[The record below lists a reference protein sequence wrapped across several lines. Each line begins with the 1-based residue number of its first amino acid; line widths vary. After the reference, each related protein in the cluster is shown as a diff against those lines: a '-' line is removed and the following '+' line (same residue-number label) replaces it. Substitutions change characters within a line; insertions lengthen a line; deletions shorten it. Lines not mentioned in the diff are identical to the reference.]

1 MLDPREPKLQAIVV
15 QLLGPGSEIIL
26 YKKSHRI
33 TLVPGQASNGLLE
46 ISREKLRDGAV
57 EIVRKDMSDGGLLVV
72 LILQK
77 VFTVYIL
84 LTPISVIL
92 DARLSFTVVKGV
104 AITLAFTSKEE
115 LARWGKIKLPNSS
128 ELRKKCEEMS
138 TERIGTN
145 YEFEGG

>member
-1 MLDPREPKLQAIVV
+1 MIFSYQPQRAYCMLDPREPKLQAIVV

-57 EIVRKDMSDGGLLVV
+57 EIVRKDMSDGGL
-72 LILQK
+72 
-77 VFTVYIL
+77 
-84 LTPISVIL
+84 VIL